1 MLLVKTFHCPNE
13 HVTHSTVFFV
23 AGYSSFVNMT
33 SIRCSMQSI
42 HLMEGKKFKKK
53 YGRNW
58 VTSYVQASVQTNL
71 LRKLHKAPENT
82 GIYKFFGIKMSSDTI
97 SEHLNFSG
105 RLSGHALRPLCKQ
118 SCDPLSQVTF
128 TTYAHSNTIKW
139 TTSQYC
145 TVQQIGREWG

>member
-1 MLLVKTFHCPNE
+1 MNMSLTPLFALLLVLAPL
-13 HVTHSTVFFV
+13 STWPPSDAPCKAF
-23 AGYSSFVNMT
+23 T
-33 SIRCSMQSI
+33 WW
-42 HLMEGKKFKKK
+42 GKEIKKKK

-58 VTSYVQASVQTNL
+58 VTSYVQVSVQTNL
-71 LRKLHKAPENT
+71 LRKLHKAPKNT
-82 GIYKFFGIKMSSDTI
+82 GIYKFFGIKMSSDAI

-139 TTSQYC
+139 TTGQYS
-145 TVQQIGREWG
+145 TVPQMGREWG